1 MSAPARVFYLTTPI
15 YYVNA
20 TPHLG
25 HAYTTIIADAMA
37 RYHRLAG
44 HDVRFLTG
52 TDEHGVKIAQAAAKA
67 GVRPQG
73 YTDQISA
80 AFRQAWQRLGIT
92 NDDFIRTTEERH
104 KTIVRQI
111 LQTLWD
117 AGEIYLGKYGG
128 HYCFGCERFY
138 TEKEI
143 VDGTCP
149 DHRTPLTWIEE
160 ENYFFKMSKYQ
171 GWLIELIESRPDLIR
186 PERYRN
192 EILGFLR
199 EPLQDL
205 SISRPTKRLEW
216 GIPLPFDDKYVTYV
230 WFDAL
235 INYVSALGPPGGE
248 TFNRYWPH
256 VEHLIGKDI
265 LKPHAIYWPCMLKAA
280 GLDVFRR
287 LDVHGYWN
295 IGGGKMSKSIGN
307 VVEALALTDKYG
319 HDAFR
324 YFLMREMTFG
334 LDADFSEEA
343 LVGRLNADLAN
354 DLGNLVSRATTL
366 IVNSGGVSRVP
377 AETELDDLE
386 RQIRD
391 RFARVREGVDEA
403 MAEFAF
409 QKALAR
415 IWELIGLLNGY
426 VDVSK
431 PWELAK
437 SAAARP
443 RLERVLYVLG
453 ESLRFLGIVLAPF
466 LPDAAG
472 KIRRAVGQTGE
483 PKLSE
488 AAWGRLE
495 PGTAIERLSGLFPRI
510 DKEERSKEEQIGKTD
525 AASRTSSRPPT
536 ERAGLADPA
545 TTTPELANSVS
556 IDQFSK
562 IDLRVAEIIAA
573 EAVAK
578 SKKLLKLTVSL
589 GDSQRTV
596 VAGIA
601 EHYAP
606 ADLVGKKVVIV
617 ANLEPAKLMGIES
630 QGMVLVGSAGDRWA
644 VLTLDRD
651 LPPGAR
657 VK

>member
-1 MSAPARVFYLTTPI
+1 VSPSDRVFYLTTPI

-25 HAYTTIIADAMA
+25 HAYTTIVADAMA

-44 HDVRFLTG
+44 DDVRFLTG
-52 TDEHGVKIAQAAAKA
+52 TDEHGDKIAQAAAKA
-67 GVRPQG
+67 GVKPRA
-73 YTDQISA
+73 YTDGISA
-80 AFRQAWQRLGIT
+80 KFRETWQRLGIS

-104 KTIVRQI
+104 KTVVQGI
-111 LQTLWD
+111 LQALWD

-143 VDGTCP
+143 VEGKCP
-149 DHRTPLTWIEE
+149 DHQTPLTWIEE

-171 GWLIELIESRPDLIR
+171 RWLIDYINARPDLIR

-199 EPLQDL
+199 DPLQDL
-205 SISRPTKRLEW
+205 SISRPRTRLEW

-235 INYVSALGPPGGE
+235 INYVSALGQPGGD
-248 TFNRYWPH
+248 TFKRYWPH

-265 LKPHAIYWPCMLKAA
+265 LKPHAIYWPCMLKAV
-280 GLDVFRR
+280 GLDVFRH

-319 HDAFR
+319 RDAFR

-366 IVNSGGVSRVP
+366 LAKAEPTEDPQLAVLEAEREVRTTADDARQRV
-377 AETELDDLE
+377 E
-386 RQIRD
+386 R
-391 RFARVREGVDEA
+391 A
-403 MAEFAF
+403 MEQFAF
-409 QKALAR
+409 HRALEAIWEFIGAVNRYIDTTQPWALAKDPAR
-415 IWELIGLLNGY
+415 ASELN
-426 VDVSK
+426 
-431 PWELAK
+431 
-437 SAAARP
+437 
-443 RLERVLYVLG
+443 RVLVTLAD
-453 ESLRFLGIVLAPF
+453 SLRFLGVILAPF
-466 LPDAAG
+466 LPDAAA
-472 KIRRAVGQTGE
+472 KIRRAIDDGRE
-483 PKLSE
+483 PSLAN
-488 AAWGRLE
+488 AAMGRINTI
-495 PGTAIERLSGLFPRI
+495 PRVERLSGLFPRVD
-510 DKEERSKEEQIGKTD
+510 DKARLEK
-525 AASRTSSRPPT
+525 PT
-536 ERAGLADPA
+536 EAAVASAAA
-545 TTTPELANSVS
+545 TSAAIT
-556 IDQFSK
+556 IDEFGK
-562 IDLRVAEIIAA
+562 LDFRVAEVIAA
-573 EAVAK
+573 EAVPK

-606 ADLVGKKVVIV
+606 GELVGKKVVIV
-617 ANLEPAKLMGIES
+617 ANLEAAKLMGIES
-630 QGMVLVGSAGDRWA
+630 QGMVLAGSAGDRLA
-644 VLTLDRD
+644 VVTPDRD

>member
-1 MSAPARVFYLTTPI
+1 VSPADRVFYLTTPI

-25 HAYTTIIADAMA
+25 HAYTTIVADAMA

-44 HDVRFLTG
+44 DDVRFLTG
-52 TDEHGVKIAQAAAKA
+52 TDEHGDKIAQAAAKA
-67 GVRPQG
+67 GVKPRA
-73 YTDQISA
+73 YTDGISA
-80 AFRQAWQRLGIT
+80 KFRETWQRLGIS

-104 KTIVRQI
+104 RTVVQGI
-111 LQTLWD
+111 LQALWD

-143 VDGTCP
+143 VDGKCP
-149 DHRTPLTWIEE
+149 DHQTPLTWIEE

-171 GWLIELIESRPDLIR
+171 GWLIDYINARPDLIR

-199 EPLQDL
+199 DPLQDL
-205 SISRPTKRLEW
+205 SISRPRTRLEW

-235 INYVSALGPPGGE
+235 INYVSALGQPGGD
-248 TFNRYWPH
+248 TFKRYWPH

-265 LKPHAIYWPCMLKAA
+265 LKPHAIYWPCMLKAV
-280 GLDVFRR
+280 GLDVFRH

-366 IVNSGGVSRVP
+366 LAKAEPTDNPQLAVLEAEREVRTTADDARQRV
-377 AETELDDLE
+377 E
-386 RQIRD
+386 R
-391 RFARVREGVDEA
+391 A
-403 MAEFAF
+403 MEQFAF
-409 QKALAR
+409 HRALEAIWEFIGAVNRYIDTTQPWALAKDPAKASV
-415 IWELIGLLNGY
+415 LN
-426 VDVSK
+426 
-431 PWELAK
+431 
-437 SAAARP
+437 
-443 RLERVLYVLG
+443 RVLATLAD
-453 ESLRFLGIVLAPF
+453 SLRFLGIILAPF
-466 LPDAAG
+466 LPDAAA
-472 KIRRAVGQTGE
+472 KIRRAIGDGRE
-483 PKLSE
+483 PSLAN
-488 AAWGRLE
+488 AAMGRINTI
-495 PGTAIERLSGLFPRI
+495 PRVERLSGLFPRVD
-510 DKEERSKEEQIGKTD
+510 DKARLEK
-525 AASRTSSRPPT
+525 PT
-536 ERAGLADPA
+536 EAAVASAAA
-545 TTTPELANSVS
+545 TSAAIT
-556 IDQFSK
+556 IDEFGK
-562 IDLRVAEIIAA
+562 LDFRVAEVIAA
-573 EAVAK
+573 ELVPK

-606 ADLVGKKVVIV
+606 GDLVGKKVVIV
-617 ANLEPAKLMGIES
+617 ANLEAAKLMGIES
-630 QGMVLVGSAGDRWA
+630 QGMVLAGSAGDRLA
-644 VLTLDRD
+644 VVTPDRD